1 MPVLRCSAVLFD
13 LDGVLVDSRDCI
25 ELIWRTWAAQR
36 GLDYEPFLRV
46 AHGRRTS
53 ETLRL
58 VAPELDPAAEVA
70 KLDAMEEMET
80 RGLRAM
86 AGAIEL
92 LRLLPETRRAV
103 VTSGSRAV
111 ATLRLTSTHLPIPQ
125 VFVTA
130 EDVARG
136 KPDPEGYLAA
146 ARRLAVPPDQCT
158 VVEDSPP
165 GVAAGKA
172 AGMQV
177 IALATTHALAAL
189 GDADIRLP
197 ALSGLRVGA
206 IDGAGLTLEY

>member
-1 MPVLRCSAVLFD
+1 VPVLRCSAVLFD
-13 LDGVLVDSRDCI
+13 LDGVLVDSRECI
-25 ELIWRTWAAQR
+25 ELIWRAWAAER
-36 GLDYEPFLRV
+36 ALDHEPFLRI
-46 AHGRRTS
+46 AHGRRTA

-58 VAPELDPAAEVA
+58 VAPQLDPAAEVA
-70 KLDAMEEMET
+70 KLDAMEGTET
-80 RGLRAM
+80 RGLRPM
-86 AGAIEL
+86 GGATEL

-111 ATLRLTSTHLPIPQ
+111 ATLRLTTARLPIPR

-146 ARRLAVPPDQCT
+146 ARRLAVPPHACT

-172 AGMQV
+172 AGMHV
-177 IALATTHALAAL
+177 IALATTHPAAAL
-189 GDADIRLP
+189 GEADIRLP
-197 ALSGLRVGA
+197 ALSDLRVDA
-206 IDGAGLTLEY
+206 VDAAGLTLEY